1 MFKYL
6 SVSQTMATIQ
16 QFSVIPLNIRN
27 IVQNLS
33 FQLNISNTR
42 LFKLETFLLILN
54 KLCKKSKY
62 AVNS

>member
-1 MFKYL
+1 
-6 SVSQTMATIQ
+6 MATIQ
-16 QFSVIPLNIRN
+16 QFSAIPLNIRN

-33 FQLNISNTR
+33 FQLNISNIR
-42 LFKLETFLLILN
+42 LFKIETFLLVLN